1 MAEAYEMLAICS
13 SYLMSDLQHESGSQW
28 PPCHTKLKLF
38 HTAPYLFTVEH
49 GLA

>member
-1 MAEAYEMLAICS
+1 MSEAYEMLAICS
-13 SYLMSDLQHESGSQW
+13 SYLIPDLQHGSGTQRL
-28 PPCHTKLKLF
+28 PCHTKLHFF